1 MGGIF
6 QAKQVVDIRHQFVV
20 GAVIHD
26 ATVAPDFA
34 VAAGFEGPDRLF
46 PSVPCVTVLAF
57 QLQQVA
63 QPHQSRAIL
72 LAAGSLAF
80 DEHFEAEEG
89 HPEAFDREG
98 VRKSRVAK

>member
-1 MGGIF
+1 
-6 QAKQVVDIRHQFVV
+6 
-20 GAVIHD
+20 
-26 ATVAPDFA
+26 
-34 VAAGFEGPDRLF
+34 
-46 PSVPCVTVLAF
+46 VLAF